1 MLNFMDLIIKKC
13 RSCGKEKPINEF
25 YKKWRGKE
33 TYSDECSE
41 CTKKRTKQQR
51 ERLKQ
56 NPELLEIHRAK
67 ARERTKERRKNRT
80 EEQKQRDL
88 QSQYNFVSKRR
99 EWIESL
105 KTPCK
110 KCGETRKYVMHWHHI
125 NPENKEFAIS
135 SGCIQSKEKI
145 LKEKEKCICLCANC
159 HSEFHHFYGIKPKNP
174 QKDLEEYLGGETNG

>member
-1 MLNFMDLIIKKC
+1 MN
-13 RSCGKEKPINEF
+13 S
-25 YKKWRGKE
+25 
-33 TYSDECSE
+33 
-41 CTKKRTKQQR
+41 TKNGEAKRHILMNVPNAPK
-51 ERLKQ
+51 
-56 NPELLEIHRAK
+56 
-67 ARERTKERRKNRT
+67 

-174 QKDLEEYLGGETNG
+174 QKDLEEYLVGEING